1 MPGAFIGG
9 VLTIVWNLLIVLDGL
24 RVKLETA

>member
-1 MPGAFIGG
+1 MPGEFIGD